1 MPTAE
6 ATREEMV
13 RLAEYLRQNPDSL
26 RMPPEAIA
34 AEANA
39 SVELVRHAVGG
50 TDTARPARKAKKPP
64 TKFNWARIPDVLFR
78 HPPLFVAVTYIA
90 TLVAVRFID
99 ASPAVST
106 AGSATTIRW
115 DDAVEIALLLV
126 MTVLHMACYA
136 WRGLSRYALI
146 GGAVIGV
153 IGTTAAVAST
163 LVDPAARKA
172 PQLPLYVG
180 AAVVLL
186 ALLYVVLGVG
196 CASLGAY
203 VRFRYEDRSMRR
215 RSRQELLARLFE
227 IEEALRSPQASTPS
241 RRWPLVEWVRPRVY
255 WVALGLGAAIT
266 LLMSTSTLF
275 FPGPSAEA
283 MMKVEQA
290 QRSLPPDQVEQI
302 RAGAF
307 KSVSAAFFLAQF
319 VFAAVSIM
327 LQLGVAFLGGRPLR
341 SVLISYTYT
350 LGSMA
355 AALVP
360 IGTMGYSWMA
370 GQAAAS
376 LISAFVMATL
386 LGLFAGL
393 GAFVE
398 ERAHRARRRS
408 ANDPA
413 VLLGEFVEIQR
424 LLNSAGQSKCV
435 LVVDAAKSSL
445 MKANADPLVAEWSFR
460 AYQEFLAGIVR
471 DAHGRIHSTAGDG
484 AIAAF
489 DRAADAFHA
498 ARTIQTKIAEFN
510 AYVNRLKD
518 PFRLRIGIHCGEV
531 SGNLDEVEFT
541 AVLDVAAHVEAASQV
556 GGIAVTSSVAEQLPD
571 HRFAEIQDSVDG
583 FRVLLALNPTLDP
596 EADENA

>member
-1 MPTAE
+1 
-6 ATREEMV
+6 MV

-26 RMPPEAIA
+26 RMSPEAIA
-34 AEANA
+34 AQANA
-39 SVELVRHAVGG
+39 PVELVRHAVAGAAALPRSRR
-50 TDTARPARKAKKPP
+50 TRRSAA
-64 TKFNWARIPDVLFR
+64 KFNWSRIPDVLFR
-78 HPPLFVAVTYIA
+78 HPPVFVALSYIA
-90 TLVAVRFID
+90 TLIAIQLID
-99 ASPAVST
+99 STPTVTKSASST
-106 AGSATTIRW
+106 AIQW
-115 DDAVEIALLLV
+115 NDMVEVALLLV
-126 MTVLHMACYA
+126 MTIVHMACYA

-146 GGAVIGV
+146 GAGIIGV
-153 IGTTAAVAST
+153 VGATAAVAST
-163 LVDPAARKA
+163 LIHPPVRNA
-172 PQLPLYVG
+172 PQLPVYAG
-180 AAVVLL
+180 AAVILL
-186 ALLYVVLGVG
+186 ALLYAVLGVG

-203 VRFRYEDRSMRR
+203 VRFRHEDRTMRR

-227 IEEALRSPQASTPS
+227 IEEALRSPQVPPPS

-255 WVALGLGAAIT
+255 WVALGLGAAIM
-266 LLMSTSTLF
+266 LLMSVSTVF
-275 FPGPSAEA
+275 FPGPTVEA
-283 MMKVEQA
+283 MMKLEQA
-290 QRSLPPDQVEQI
+290 QQTLPLEQVEQV
-302 RAGAF
+302 RAATFRNISPG
-307 KSVSAAFFLAQF
+307 FFIAQF
-319 VFAAVSIM
+319 VFAALSIA
-327 LQLGVAFLGGRPLR
+327 LQLGVAFLGGQPLR
-341 SVLISYTYT
+341 SMLISYTYAA
-350 LGSMA
+350 GSLV

-370 GQAAAS
+370 AQAATS
-376 LISAFVMATL
+376 LISTFIMATL
-386 LGLFAGL
+386 IGLFAGL

-460 AYQEFLAGIVR
+460 AYQEFLAGLVR

-571 HRFAEIQDSVDG
+571 HRFAEIQDTVDG